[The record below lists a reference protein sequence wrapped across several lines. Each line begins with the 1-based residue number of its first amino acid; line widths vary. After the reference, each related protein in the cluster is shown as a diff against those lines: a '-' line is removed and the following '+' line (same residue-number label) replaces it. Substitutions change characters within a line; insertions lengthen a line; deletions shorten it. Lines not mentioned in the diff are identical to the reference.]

1 MGSLLPEL
9 GYNEIISAKIAI
21 DLRSYIASR
30 NPGLPPS
37 ARAGI
42 FADAVNR
49 IVDGRLPRFN
59 GDVAGGLK
67 ELLFRQAAAKPVFS
81 IDCADVLIAAVGLKT
96 LGYEFLRELNE
107 WLSAVLKREVVRESL
122 FDLVMQAH
130 RLMDSAPG
138 GDIGRILSS
147 AEQNGGGLKYAGEE
161 PGFAADTMNEAPAIV
176 TGRDYDSGEDAEE
189 HIQTKERTAGN
200 SPAGSAPNWPELPE
214 LVKAGLPLAGF
225 KRNAAMSAFAAAA
238 LVVMLFAGNMPGAAL
253 NVGSSRASEVFSAA
267 IQADSLVY
275 AVKNRKTE
283 DLSIAPSVSER
294 SGRRMKATAYD
305 LSFGSCGKRPG
316 HPQYGITS
324 SGTKAAAGRTVAV
337 DPAVIPLGTRLLI
350 SFPGEYS
357 ELDGVYVAEDTGRL
371 IKGDA
376 IDIFFGEDRE
386 GSREIYERAMEFGV
400 RYVDVR
406 VLK

>member
-9 GYNEIISAKIAI
+9 GYNEIISAKTAI

-30 NPGLPPS
+30 NPGLPPF

-49 IVDGRLPRFN
+49 IVDSRLPVFT

-67 ELLFRQAAAKPVFS
+67 ELLFREAAAKPVFS
-81 IDCADVLIAAVGLKT
+81 INCADVFIAAVGLKK
-96 LGYEFLRELNE
+96 LGYEFLRELNN
-107 WLSAVLKREVVRESL
+107 WLSAVLKREVVKESL
-122 FDLVMQAH
+122 FDLVMQTH

-138 GDIGRILSS
+138 GDIGHILRS
-147 AEQNGGGLKYAGEE
+147 AEQNGGGLKYAGEG
-161 PGFAADTMNEAPAIV
+161 PGLIDRTMDEMPAADTGAD
-176 TGRDYDSGEDAEE
+176 GCSGEDAGG
-189 HIQTKERTAGN
+189 HILPEGGTAGHN
-200 SPAGSAPNWPELPE
+200 PAESAPIWPELP
-214 LVKAGLPLAGF
+214 VSSKAGLLPAGF
-225 KRNAAMSAFAAAA
+225 KRNAAISSFAAAA
-238 LVVMLFAGNMPGAAL
+238 LVIMLFAGNMPGTAFNA
-253 NVGSSRASEVFSAA
+253 GSARASKAFPAA

-275 AVKNRKTE
+275 EVKNRKTE
-283 DLSIAPSVSER
+283 ALSIAPYESEG

-305 LSFGSCGKRPG
+305 LSFGSCGKRLG

-371 IKGDA
+371 ITGDS
-376 IDIFFGEDRE
+376 IDIFFGEDSE
-386 GSREIYERAMEFGV
+386 GSREVYERTMEFGV